1 MDFLI
6 MEPDEKPQ
14 PLVKFTVVFPAYNE
28 ADILENAIE
37 KVIQNLDNFVDS
49 YEIIIAE
56 DGSTDGTNKIASMLA
71 KKNPQ
76 IKHIHRQKRLGR
88 GAALKNSFK
97 KSHGEI
103 LVYMDLDLA
112 TDLSHLRALIA
123 AIDIEG
129 FDLATGSRLLS
140 ESKVNRSWTRN
151 LASGSYNL
159 IVRKLLGSKIKD
171 HQCGFKSFRREPLL
185 FLLDEVEATHWFWD
199 TEILVRANRR
209 GYKIKEIPVLWRSR
223 KETKVKL
230 FKDSINMFWQA
241 LSLWWRLK
249 KG

>member
-1 MDFLI
+1 MKLNKKSQVAKLSVI
-6 MEPDEKPQ
+6 
-14 PLVKFTVVFPAYNE
+14 FPAYNE
-28 ADILENAIE
+28 ADVLEDTIK
-37 KVIQNLDNFVDS
+37 KVILNLDTFADS

-56 DGSTDGTNKIASMLA
+56 DGSTDGTNKLASMLA
-71 KKNPQ
+71 EKDTR

-88 GAALKNSFK
+88 GTALKNSFK
-97 KSHGEI
+97 KSSGEI

-112 TDLSHLRALIA
+112 TDLSHLRELIE
-123 AIDIEG
+123 AINIEG

-140 ESKVNRSWTRN
+140 KSKVNRSWTRN
-151 LASGSYNL
+151 LASSSYNL

-185 FLLDEVEATHWFWD
+185 ILVDEVEATHWFWD

-209 GYKIKEIPVLWRSR
+209 GYKIKEIQVLWKSG
-223 KETKVKL
+223 KETKVRL
-230 FKDSINMFWQA
+230 LKDSLNMFWQA

-249 KG
+249 KNN

>member
-1 MDFLI
+1 
-6 MEPDEKPQ
+6 MELNKDRNT
-14 PLVKFTVVFPAYNE
+14 VKVSVVFPAYNE
-28 ADILENAIE
+28 VDVLEDTIK
-37 KVIQNLDNFVDS
+37 KVIQNLNSFTDS

-56 DGSTDGTNKIASMLA
+56 DGSTDGTNKLAAKLA
-71 KKNPQ
+71 KKNAQ
-76 IKHIHRQKRLGR
+76 IKHIHGQKRLGR
-88 GAALKNSFK
+88 GTALKNSFK
-97 KSHGEI
+97 KSNGNT

-112 TDLSHLRALIA
+112 TDLSHLKDLIEA
-123 AIDIEG
+123 TSMEG

-140 ESKVNRSWTRN
+140 KSKVNRSWTRN
-151 LASGSYNL
+151 LASSSYNL

-185 FLLDEVEATHWFWD
+185 LLLNEVEATHWFWD

-209 GYKIKEIPVLWRSR
+209 GYKIKEIPVLWKSS

-230 FKDSINMFWQA
+230 FKDSVNMFWQA

-249 KG
+249 KNN

>member
-1 MDFLI
+1 MKLNKKSQVAKLSVI
-6 MEPDEKPQ
+6 
-14 PLVKFTVVFPAYNE
+14 FPAYNE
-28 ADILENAIE
+28 ADVLEDTIK
-37 KVIQNLDNFVDS
+37 KVILNLDTFADS

-56 DGSTDGTNKIASMLA
+56 DGSTDGTNKLASMLA
-71 KKNPQ
+71 EKDTR

-88 GAALKNSFK
+88 GTALKNSFK
-97 KSHGEI
+97 KSSGEI

-112 TDLSHLRALIA
+112 TDLSHLRELIE
-123 AIDIEG
+123 AINIEG

-140 ESKVNRSWTRN
+140 KSKVNRSWTRN
-151 LASGSYNL
+151 LASSSYNL

-185 FLLDEVEATHWFWD
+185 ILVDEVEATHWFWD

-209 GYKIKEIPVLWRSR
+209 GYKIKEIPVLWKSG
-223 KETKVKL
+223 KETKVRL
-230 FKDSINMFWQA
+230 LKDSLNMFWQA

-249 KG
+249 KNN